1 MPDKAFED
9 PSRTTSIDGEVV
21 VIGPGKV
28 GLSMTPAAAQETGR
42 RLKAAAK
49 LAKTQ
54 ERRDDEAG

>member
-28 GLSMTPAAAQETGR
+28 GLSMTPAAAQETSR
-42 RLKAAAK
+42 RLKAAA
-49 LAKTQ
+49 
-54 ERRDDEAG
+54 